1 MDKLTGRK
9 KKKIY
14 RAKCCACG
22 ALNQRLLLED
32 SNGLFECDSCG
43 AINAA
48 IRKYWDLP
56 QELPSSDTFMVADS
70 VVLSRLVVN
79 EELRRIR

>member
-9 KKKIY
+9 EKKIY

-32 SNGLFECDSCG
+32 SNGLFEWDSCG

-48 IRKYWDLP
+48 IRKYWDIP
-56 QELPSSDTFMVADS
+56 QELPSSLLMRNCAESDERSDDQ
-70 VVLSRLVVN
+70 
-79 EELRRIR
+79 

>member
-1 MDKLTGRK
+1 MGQLRRNKRLK
-9 KKKIY
+9 VY
-14 RAKCCACG
+14 RARCCACG

-70 VVLSRLVVN
+70 VVLSRLVAN
-79 EELRRIR
+79 EELRRIG